1 MNWKSIPKRFKIKQ
15 LTESIKLWLDTQ
27 TGINPYGLI
36 FKREYNPSTIVGI
49 TADGK
54 WFMFRAKGN
63 WIRFVVCDKEEDFRG
78 YVTPEEPYLFERYL
92 DYGSNVDDASWIP
105 HTDAIML
112 CTLWLNE
119 YYGVTSCRT
128 KDRCKQFKAS
138 KRAMKR
144 LEDMAK
150 NMQYRR
156 IQFEK
161 DA

>member
-1 MNWKSIPKRFKIKQ
+1 M
-15 LTESIKLWLDTQ
+15 SIKKLQESFRLWWGVQ
-27 TGINPYGLI
+27 TGTNPYGLV
-36 FKREYNPSTIVGI
+36 FNSEYNPTIIKGV

-54 WFMFRAKGN
+54 WFIFRAKGN
-63 WIRFVVCDKEEDFRG
+63 WIRLIVCDKEEDFRG
-78 YVTPEEPYLFERYL
+78 YVVPQKPYLFERYL
-92 DYGSNVDDASWIP
+92 DYGSNTDDASWMP

-112 CTLWLNE
+112 CTIWLNE

-128 KDRCKQFKAS
+128 KKRCKEFKAS

-156 IQFEK
+156 IQFER